1 MLIKSVFQ
9 FLTNVLLTAI
19 TVLVFHASR
28 VMTLKKEL
36 VSSHHSTMLNPLILD
51 VPPGIGITK
60 FALLAPN
67 NGLSTLIK
75 FVYPFL
81 TNALLM
87 PITEPVSHASR
98 VMTLKKEP
106 VSSLIST
113 TLSLLILVAP
123 LGIGTIKSALAAQRI
138 GPSMLIK
145 FAFPSLTNA
154 LLTAITVLVFH
165 ASRDTILRKEP
176 AFSLT
181 STMPSPLI
189 QVAPPGIGITK
200 NVFLA
205 HSDGF
210 SMLRMSVFP
219 FLTNALLTTIRVTV

>member
-36 VSSHHSTMLNPLILD
+36 VSSHHSTMLNPLIQD
-51 VPPGIGITK
+51 APPGIGIT
-60 FALLAPN
+60 
-67 NGLSTLIK
+67 
-75 FVYPFL
+75 
-81 TNALLM
+81 
-87 PITEPVSHASR
+87 
-98 VMTLKKEP
+98 
-106 VSSLIST
+106 
-113 TLSLLILVAP
+113 
-123 LGIGTIKSALAAQRI
+123 KSALAAQRI

-145 FAFPSLTNA
+145 FAFQFLTNA
-154 LLTAITVLVFH
+154 LLMPITEPVFH
-165 ASRDTILRKEP
+165 ASRVMTLKKEP
-176 AFSLT
+176 AFSLI

-210 SMLRMSVFP
+210 SMLRMSAFP

>member
-81 TNALLM
+81 TNALL
-87 PITEPVSHASR
+87 TE
-98 VMTLKKEP
+98 M
-106 VSSLIST
+106 
-113 TLSLLILVAP
+113 
-123 LGIGTIKSALAAQRI
+123 
-138 GPSMLIK
+138 M
-145 FAFPSLTNA
+145 
-154 LLTAITVLVFH
+154 VLVFR

-176 AFSLT
+176 AFSHLSIT
-181 STMPSPLI
+181 LSLPIPD
-189 QVAPPGIGITK
+189 APPGTGITK
-200 NVFLA
+200 FA
-205 HSDGF
+205 SF
-210 SMLRMSVFP
+210 
-219 FLTNALLTTIRVTV
+219 AL

>member
-1 MLIKSVFQ
+1 
-9 FLTNVLLTAI
+9 
-19 TVLVFHASR
+19 
-28 VMTLKKEL
+28 MTLKKEL
-36 VSSHHSTMLNPLILD
+36 VSSHHSTTLNPLTLD

-60 FALLAPN
+60 SALLALN
-67 NGLSTLIK
+67 NGL
-75 FVYPFL
+75 
-81 TNALLM
+81 
-87 PITEPVSHASR
+87 
-98 VMTLKKEP
+98 
-106 VSSLIST
+106 
-113 TLSLLILVAP
+113 
-123 LGIGTIKSALAAQRI
+123 
-138 GPSMLIK
+138 SMLIK

-165 ASRDTILRKEP
+165 ASRVTILRKEP

-210 SMLRMSVFP
+210 SMLRMSAFP

>member
-60 FALLAPN
+60 SALLALN
-67 NGLSTLIK
+67 NGL
-75 FVYPFL
+75 
-81 TNALLM
+81 
-87 PITEPVSHASR
+87 
-98 VMTLKKEP
+98 
-106 VSSLIST
+106 
-113 TLSLLILVAP
+113 
-123 LGIGTIKSALAAQRI
+123 
-138 GPSMLIK
+138 SMLIK

-165 ASRDTILRKEP
+165 ASRVTILRKEP

-210 SMLRMSVFP
+210 SMLRMSAFP